1 MDFNKTKYNVLKAVK
16 DRQINVA
23 DHVYYKS
30 ATVLDAALTGIESS
44 ETGFEVLAQTKQAT
58 DVGRSLLGKGLCMAL
73 DVVTAGAE
81 MVLEQEPVKK
91 VGRDVTRISNEAWE
105 GILNRHVKDEETKQ
119 NLIVHKEAA
128 EW

>member
-1 MDFNKTKYNVLKAVK
+1 MDFNKTKYNVLKAAK

-58 DVGRSLLGKGLCMAL
+58 DVGRSLLGKGLGMAL

>member
-1 MDFNKTKYNVLKAVK
+1 MDFNKTKYNVLKAAK

-23 DHVYYKS
+23 DHIYYKS

-91 VGRDVTRISNEAWE
+91 VGHDVARISDKAWDQ
-105 GILNRHVKDEETKQ
+105 ILDRFVTDEETKQ

>member
-1 MDFNKTKYNVLKAVK
+1 
-16 DRQINVA
+16 
-23 DHVYYKS
+23 
-30 ATVLDAALTGIESS
+30 
-44 ETGFEVLAQTKQAT
+44 
-58 DVGRSLLGKGLCMAL
+58 MAL

-91 VGRDVTRISNEAWE
+91 VGRDVARISDKAWE
-105 GILNRHVKDEETKQ
+105 GILDRYVKDEETKQ